1 MRTEQNRTEQLKN
14 GNDTIDLVKLLMAVG
29 VVGIHSGLVGLKTFG
44 RLGVPFFLIT
54 GSYFFFSKYDFISNN
69 YLKKYLKRIFLLYF
83 SWQLL
88 FTPLFIMQFV
98 EDLHGNHSISNV
110 LFQLLEFVTYARH
123 NGWGQSWYLL
133 AVLYGLPVLIF
144 LIKRLPIRVLSMLF
158 IVTEFYFIFTQ
169 GYNMLL
175 PSDTLIIS
183 PLTTLRALPYL
194 FLGYLLVLQNKKIK
208 TVDNRKYTYIMIL
221 LLFLFIFENISID
234 RFFDGI
240 TNAEE
245 IFLTMPTALVVFIW
259 SITSKLKFKFALFF
273 RNFST
278 FLYVIHKAI
287 ISFIVRLSSLEQE
300 IEIFLLTVSVSLV
313 LYYIYLWFK
322 KKFNWRWL
330 NYLI

>member
-1 MRTEQNRTEQLKN
+1 
-14 GNDTIDLVKLLMAVG
+14 
-29 VVGIHSGLVGLKTFG
+29 
-44 RLGVPFFLIT
+44 
-54 GSYFFFSKYDFISNN
+54 
-69 YLKKYLKRIFLLYF
+69 LYF

-183 PLTTLRALPYL
+183 PLTTLRALP
-194 FLGYLLVLQNKKIK
+194 
-208 TVDNRKYTYIMIL
+208 
-221 LLFLFIFENISID
+221 
-234 RFFDGI
+234 
-240 TNAEE
+240 
-245 IFLTMPTALVVFIW
+245 
-259 SITSKLKFKFALFF
+259 
-273 RNFST
+273 
-278 FLYVIHKAI
+278 
-287 ISFIVRLSSLEQE
+287 
-300 IEIFLLTVSVSLV
+300 
-313 LYYIYLWFK
+313 
-322 KKFNWRWL
+322 
-330 NYLI
+330 